1 MNALGHCM
9 KKALAI
15 VWGVWRG
22 GHDFVPE
29 LPKGLTSGCG
39 T

>member
-1 MNALGHCM
+1 M

-22 GHDFVPE
+22 DHDFVAE
-29 LPKGLTSGCG
+29 VADA
-39 T
+39 